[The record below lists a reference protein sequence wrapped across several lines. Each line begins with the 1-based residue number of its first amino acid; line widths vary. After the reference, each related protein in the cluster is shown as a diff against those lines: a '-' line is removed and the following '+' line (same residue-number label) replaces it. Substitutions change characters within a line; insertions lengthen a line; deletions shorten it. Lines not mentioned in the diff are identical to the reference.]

1 MKIAQ
6 ALEDSNL
13 LLKGVTKT
21 IKQNKKTK
29 FYFDSFGIDS
39 SLTTGIVKKLLN
51 ITRKK

>member
-21 IKQNKKTK
+21 IKQNKKK